1 MLSKMTMQKNIGG
14 ILMEHK
20 ITVGLSTIHKREGT
34 IRGTYTYSGSNDSL
48 DYLLSTPEVLDII
61 IEASTKMLDP
71 LLPAGY
77 ITIGKYIELSHE
89 QPTLTLTGGTIST
102 ILTVTEISGNKI
114 YLDFSCHDEIG
125 LICRGLYERAIVDRE
140 KLMESTY
147 RRAQSKM

>member
-1 MLSKMTMQKNIGG
+1 MI
-14 ILMEHK
+14 EHK
-20 ITVGLSTIHKREGT
+20 ITVGQSAIYKKEGS
-34 IRGTYTYSGSNDSL
+34 IKGSYINSGSSDTLN
-48 DYLLSTPEVLDII
+48 YLLSTPEVLDII
-61 IEASTKMLDP
+61 IEASTKMLDN

-102 ILTVTEISGNKI
+102 ILTVTKISGNKI
-114 YLDFSCHDEIG
+114 FLDFSCHDEIG
-125 LICRGLYERAIVDRE
+125 LICKGIYERAIVERE